1 MSRRLFLFSL
11 LVSAGVGLTQF
22 QGCSVSPP
30 GGVCPVNFIDT
41 GYISSLSIG
50 VVGPAVVRG
59 YQVLSRTEFR
69 VTASGVSGPQPDP
82 SNARLVLYGA
92 NFNGAS
98 CAVTVSGRWLPHT
111 KFSASTKTCATP
123 SGGLY
128 TGEIILIA
136 PIAGFSVESA
146 F

>member
-59 YQVLSRTEFR
+59 CQVLSRTEFR

-82 SNARLVLYGA
+82 GNARLVLYGA
-92 NFNGAS
+92 NFNGAP
-98 CAVTVSGRWLPHT
+98 CAVTTPGPWLPIAD
-111 KFSASTKTCATP
+111 FRRVLWRAPPPRGASTPAR
-123 SGGLY
+123 
-128 TGEIILIA
+128 
-136 PIAGFSVESA
+136 
-146 F
+146 